1 MEAEHGRRKDGRSG
15 NNKGNAGFS
24 YCGNSMWISV
34 YIYRKIRSKE
44 SLNIFQLVTM
54 MSILN
59 KMSNLF
65 EIVAG
70 NQKST
75 NTEIQKL
82 LQYSKI
88 KVPDEFLK
96 IINENTELE
105 ILVNKEKYIRI
116 WGANGCIEM
125 NNAYHIQKYIP
136 NSLAIGDDECGN
148 AVLYANGNNGWGVY
162 MV

>member
-1 MEAEHGRRKDGRSG
+1 
-15 NNKGNAGFS
+15 
-24 YCGNSMWISV
+24 
-34 YIYRKIRSKE
+34 
-44 SLNIFQLVTM
+44 
-54 MSILN
+54 
-59 KMSNLF
+59 MSNLF

-116 WGANGCIEM
+116 WGTNGCIEM

-136 NSLAIGDDECGN
+136 NSLAIGDDEGGN

-162 MV
+162 MVSLSDLGVDEMFFIADSLEAFFVKEIGIDIFNSIW